1 MAIVDGLLYAVAD
14 SSGRLLLSPGQAPSL
29 ETDGRRTSLS
39 TATLDAASV
48 LGLLTEVAPDGDE
61 PEQYPGSRWNF
72 TYNFDGRDFEFSAV
86 STPVGWAASAK
97 VAAVRPEQQ
106 APSVLGS
113 AEQQAPGA
121 PRSAEQ
127 QAPPAQRPVAVFKK
141 AQEGTPTTSIESLL
155 RLLLERKASDLHLVA
170 GQKPWLR
177 IDGRLAP
184 IEECPAPSNEELE
197 TLVDGI
203 MEERHRSEF
212 EATNDTDF
220 ALETGKARFRVNVF
234 RDRLGAGAVFRHIPL
249 DIPSFD
255 DLGLPECLREV
266 CYLNK
271 GLVLV
276 TGPTGSG
283 KSTTLAAMV
292 DLINRTRG
300 EHIITIEDP
309 VEFVHESR
317 RCLINQR
324 EVGDHTGSFKR
335 ALRAA
340 LREDPDIV
348 LVGEMRDLETVSMAI
363 ETAATGHLVFGTL
376 HTTTAPATVERII
389 GQFPGDLQEQTR
401 MMLSDSLR
409 AVVAQNLLE
418 RKDGGRVAAFEILLG
433 TPAVLNLIREGKTH
447 QLPSAIQTGRAL
459 GMTNMTDSLLSLV
472 DRQVVEPEEALR
484 KAADKEALRKKF
496 VEGGIRTQGPTAV
509 AGEEPEPMAGEPL
522 TAIA

>member
-1 MAIVDGLLYAVAD
+1 VAIVDGLLHALSGD
-14 SSGRLLLSPGQAPSL
+14 TGRLVLAPGQAPSM
-29 ETDGRRTSLS
+29 EEDGRRSALS
-39 TATLDAASV
+39 SATLDAANI
-48 LGLLTEVAPDGDE
+48 LGLLTEVAPEGKE
-61 PEQYPGSRWNF
+61 PEASAGSRWRF
-72 TYNFDGRDFEFSAV
+72 TYAVDGREFEFSAV
-86 STPVGWAASAK
+86 NTPAGWAASAQVVQSAADEMPTAPPT
-97 VAAVRPEQQ
+97 VAEFRPVHET
-106 APSVLGS
+106 
-113 AEQQAPGA
+113 APGSPIA
-121 PRSAEQ
+121 
-127 QAPPAQRPVAVFKK
+127 
-141 AQEGTPTTSIESLL
+141 SIESLL
-155 RLLLERKASDLHLVA
+155 EVLLERKASDLHLGA

-177 IDGRLAP
+177 VDGTLEPLAQ
-184 IEECPAPSNEELE
+184 CAAPSNTELE
-197 TLVDGI
+197 GLLDGI
-203 MEERHRSEF
+203 MEERHRGEF
-212 EATNDTDF
+212 RDTNDTDF
-220 ALETGKARFRVNVF
+220 ALETDAGRFRVNVF

-249 DIPSFD
+249 DMPSFE
-255 DLGLPECLREV
+255 DLGLPECLRDV

-292 DLINRTRG
+292 DLINRTRQ

-309 VEFVHESR
+309 VEFVHSSS

-324 EVGDHTGSFKR
+324 EVGEHTGSFKR

-418 RKDGGRVAAFEILLG
+418 RKEGGRVAAFEILLG

-459 GMTNMTDSLLSLV
+459 GMTNMTDSLFNLV
-472 DRQVVEPEEALR
+472 DKHLVEPEEALLR
-484 KAADKEALRKKF
+484 APDKELLRRRMK
-496 VEGGIRTQGPTAV
+496 EGGIRCQGPSSAADEDSTGDEAH
-509 AGEEPEPMAGEPL
+509 L